1 MGDARVYSNIV
12 LVDTRDERDKFIED
26 ANRLATD
33 ISGNQTFYT
42 VKPLLNF
49 WAAFTPS
56 AEVQW
61 LPSCQRVYRTNLN
74 TITEFALRL
83 YAKIRHLYVN
93 VTSESI
99 ISSVRSFRAR
109 NFT

>member
-1 MGDARVYSNIV
+1 MRAIHYVSSWCFSAKLTVTCTN
-12 LVDTRDERDKFIED
+12 VDTRDERDKFIED

-56 AEVQW
+56 AEV
-61 LPSCQRVYRTNLN
+61 
-74 TITEFALRL
+74 
-83 YAKIRHLYVN
+83 K
-93 VTSESI
+93 
-99 ISSVRSFRAR
+99 
-109 NFT
+109 

>member
-61 LPSCQRVYRTNLN
+61 LPSCQQVYGTNLN
-74 TITEFALRL
+74 TLLQSGVGTHGKPNE
-83 YAKIRHLYVN
+83 
-93 VTSESI
+93 
-99 ISSVRSFRAR
+99 
-109 NFT
+109 